1 MDWNL
6 STANWAVNHKVCL
19 ICFLSLRDHCPLL
32 LDVICL
38 ENQCFI
44 YLTQFFGWLKW
55 ENESGSC
62 YFVLARKRSPR
73 YYVFDTAVVSFCV
86 LSLNDLSFWMAVF
99 SPPGNSPFKRARCRG
114 RWYSSFT
121 SVLIQNFSFSLLPN
135 SLLHLPIAFT
145 FDFFCICLFSFF
157 CLPVVEDISTK
168 YKYSWREFH
177 LLAYLNPVLTL
188 HMYQKLYLENISL
201 NLSLIQMH
209 FDGTFRYVLY

>member
-62 YFVLARKRSPR
+62 YFVLARNRSPR

-145 FDFFCICLFSFF
+145 FDFFLHLSLFFLLPACCWRYFNQIQIQLKRISFASLF
-157 CLPVVEDISTK
+157 EPSSYTPYVSKVILGKHQSEP
-168 YKYSWREFH
+168 
-177 LLAYLNPVLTL
+177 LAYTNAFWW
-188 HMYQKLYLENISL
+188 
-201 NLSLIQMH
+201 H
-209 FDGTFRYVLY
+209 F